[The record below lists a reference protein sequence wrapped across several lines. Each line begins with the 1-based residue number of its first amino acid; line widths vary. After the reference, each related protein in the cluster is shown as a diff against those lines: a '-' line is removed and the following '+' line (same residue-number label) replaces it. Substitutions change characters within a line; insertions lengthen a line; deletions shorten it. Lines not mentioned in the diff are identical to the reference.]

1 MKKLYYSISEVS
13 EILQEEQHI
22 LRYWEKEFEIIR
34 PRKNRGGNRIYSPDD
49 LEIMQII
56 KQLIRDNY
64 YSIKQA
70 KDLLGTYPTKSKI
83 IKDKAIILSNHFHS
97 KNGNK
102 ANEKQHHKNGL
113 LLRPSEK
120 EEINRIFE
128 DILTHLDKFA

>member
-70 KDLLGTYPTKSKI
+70 KDLLDTYPTKSKI
-83 IKDKAIILSNHFHS
+83 IKDKAIILSNHFRS